1 MQCQQLPWKMEPS
14 ITLAL
19 ICNPVLPR
27 AAHLPLHLTL
37 CTSIPEGNT
46 KHPAH
51 WFCSTFGV
59 FFFLNSYAS
68 WLPRHQFSSFPNTSR
83 PSAYFTFFWWWLTR
97 SGGPAVT
104 VFPCLVWQIHT
115 VCVIKW
121 KESSAVDRTPNKV
134 IYSIITIAGK
144 KQKKYSHKYLYL
156 QYTKGFC
163 DPPPN
168 LIRRMCTKQPPLLLQ
183 NPVCHHFPP
192 LKKILK

>member
-1 MQCQQLPWKMEPS
+1 MTSK
-14 ITLAL
+14 
-19 ICNPVLPR
+19 
-27 AAHLPLHLTL
+27 
-37 CTSIPEGNT
+37 TSIFIFSQHFQALCLLHIFLMVINSLRWP
-46 KHPAH
+46 
-51 WFCSTFGV
+51 CSHRIH
-59 FFFLNSYAS
+59 L
-68 WLPRHQFSSFPNTSR
+68 
-83 PSAYFTFFWWWLTR
+83 
-97 SGGPAVT
+97 
-104 VFPCLVWQIHT
+104 LVWQIHT

-144 KQKKYSHKYLYL
+144 KQKKYFHKYLYL

-192 LKKILK
+192 SKRFLNNVSPTYVFSHSVAESFTDHHCTHFYFHLSVKECSHLKMTS